1 MCEAKAYIKQND
13 KLELLMEDVVN
24 VVPENDKVIL
34 TDILGK
40 TKEVEGKILQVGL
53 LDHKIILKA
62 NPKS

>member
-24 VVPENDKVIL
+24 VVPGDNKVTL

-40 TKEVEGKILQVGL
+40 TKEIEGKILQVGL
-53 LDHKIILKA
+53 LDHKIIIE
-62 NPKS
+62 KS